1 MFKKFIGTSLL
12 GLMIA
17 AGMIVFPASTLSA
30 GNAPSTQE
38 PQRSRTVRGTVT
50 DENGA
55 PVPGAGIV
63 VVGTNVGT
71 NTDMDGNFT
80 IDVPQGAKIEISF
93 IGYLTQQVSPSSSTV
108 NIQLSPD
115 VEALEEAIA
124 IGYGTV
130 KKSDLTGAVATVAAK
145 DFINQPASTYVSV
158 LAGKVSGLTVR
169 RTNGSAGRS
178 STIRVRGTN
187 SIKGGNDPLIV
198 VDGNY
203 GGMPDANDIVSIE
216 VLKDA
221 SATAIYGSRGAN
233 GVILVTTKRGR
244 TGKPT
249 VNLYSDVSVDKII
262 NRYDMLNSYD
272 FAKLNSEA
280 GFYTWT
286 DEELNTFKNGP
297 TTNWQDE
304 IFRTAVSQNHKVAIS
319 GGSDRVRYYLSP
331 YWNKRNGTLR
341 NNWSEGYG
349 ISGKLDLDLSDRVTR
364 QTELNAG
371 HGESQNATFS
381 DSNYTSLPITA
392 LLWAPIEPVIDA
404 VTGHYS
410 SNGKGTGT
418 LLNPV
423 LLTTND
429 DRNYSNS
436 GSAIFNLKVNIL
448 DGLDFNGKFS
458 LSQSNGWHNEYQSSE
473 RNNGTS
479 AIAGKSSSNSKSWL
493 LNGYLTYT
501 KTFADVHNFQ
511 AMAGFEE
518 TRSSGES
525 LSGKAQSLPI
535 ESFKWN
541 NLGLSAPMISV
552 GSGYWNSAMRSFFG
566 RVNYNYANR
575 YYLTANFRADGSSKF
590 RDGKKFGYFPSFS
603 LAWNVAN
610 EPFMQD
616 QELVSTLK
624 IRGGWGKTGNQA
636 VGDYATYTSARG
648 KGMTWGTGSIVAAYM
663 DQAGSD
669 LNLTWETTAQTDIG
683 VDLGLW
689 DDRLGFTFDWY
700 KKNTTDLLA
709 GVNVPGYSGGD
720 KEYGRT
726 EITTNVGSMMNR
738 GWEIGIRYN
747 VIRTRD
753 WNWDMNLNLARNV
766 NKVTDIGENDIIYG
780 DTFRGTGKISPF
792 VIMKGEALGAIRGLH
807 YLGIWQESESA
818 EAALYGQ
825 YPGDYKYYDKDGDHS
840 YDPDDYEI
848 IGKSNPDLS
857 LGFNNTVTWKNFT
870 MNILFDAVFGRDVLN
885 YTYMM
890 INERQ
895 EGWYTAATSKNRWT
909 PSNPNAEFCKAGS
922 NSAQVQMLSDHYM
935 QDASYIK
942 LRNLSLAYRI
952 PRKVF
957 KWADVQVSVSGQNFL
972 TITKYKGYDPEVN
985 SNSDG
990 NDVSAGCDYYAY
1002 PLPASLS
1009 FGLTITY

>member
-1 MFKKFIGTSLL
+1 MFKKIIGTSLI
-12 GLMIA
+12 GLLMVAGMTVSPAPAA
-17 AGMIVFPASTLSA
+17 AGEKV
-30 GNAPSTQE
+30 PSTQE
-38 PQRSRTVRGTVT
+38 PQRTRTVRGTVT
-50 DENGA
+50 DENGQ

-71 NTDMDGNFT
+71 NTDLDGNYS
-80 IDVPQGAKIEISF
+80 IEVPQGAKMEISF
-93 IGYLTQQVSPSSSTV
+93 VGYLTQMVTPEGSTCNV
-108 NIQLSPD
+108 QMDPD

-130 KKSDLTGAVATVAAK
+130 KKSDLTGSVATVAAK
-145 DFINQPASTYVSV
+145 EFINQPASSYVTV

-178 STIRVRGTN
+178 STIRIRGTN

-244 TGKPT
+244 SGKPT
-249 VNLYSDVSVDKII
+249 VNLYSDVSIDKII
-262 NRYDMLNSYD
+262 NRYDMLNSYE
-272 FAKLNSEA
+272 FAKLNMEA
-280 GFYTWT
+280 GFYQWT
-286 DEELNTFKNGP
+286 DEELNSFKNGP
-297 TTNWQDE
+297 STNWQDE
-304 IFRTAVSQNHKVAIS
+304 IFRTAVSQNHKVAVT

-331 YWNKRNGTLR
+331 YWNKRNGTLLH
-341 NNWSEGYG
+341 NWAEGYG
-349 ISGKLDLDLSDRVTR
+349 ISGKLDIDLSDRVTL

-371 HGESQNATFS
+371 HGESQNATFT

-392 LLWAPIEPVIDA
+392 LLWAPLEPVFDPE
-404 VTGHYS
+404 TGHYS
-410 SNGKGTGT
+410 SMGKGTGT

-429 DRNYSNS
+429 DLTKSNS
-436 GSAIFNLKVNIL
+436 ASAIFNLKVNII

-458 LSQSNGWHNEYQSSE
+458 MAQGNSWNNNFQSSE

-479 AIAGKSSSNSKSWL
+479 AIAGKSSSNSKTWL

-501 KTFADVHNFQ
+501 KTFLEKHYFQ

-525 LSGKAQSLPI
+525 LSGKAQYLPI
-535 ESFKWN
+535 ESFKWY
-541 NLGLSAPMISV
+541 NLGLSAPNVSV

-566 RVNYNYANR
+566 RVNYNYDNR
-575 YYLTANFRADGSSKF
+575 YYATANFRADGSSKF
-590 RDGKKFGYFPSFS
+590 RDGRKFGYFPSFS

-610 EPFMQD
+610 EPFMAD
-616 QELVSTLK
+616 QELISTLK

-636 VGDYATYTSARG
+636 VGNYATYTDARH
-648 KGMTWGTGSIVAAYM
+648 KSMTWGTGSIVAAYM

-683 VDLGLW
+683 LDLGLW
-689 DDRLGFTFDWY
+689 DDRLAITFDWY

-709 GVNVPGYSGGD
+709 GVTVPGYSGGD
-720 KEYGRT
+720 DEYGRT
-726 EITTNVGSMMNR
+726 SITTNVGSMMNR

-753 WNWDMNLNLARNV
+753 WNWETNLNLARNV
-766 NKVTDIGENDIIYG
+766 NRVTSIGDNDILYG
-780 DTFRGTGKISPF
+780 DKFRGTNVSPF
-792 VIMKGEALGAIRGLH
+792 VIMVGQPLGAIRGLH

-818 EAALYGQ
+818 EAAKYGQ
-825 YPGDYKYYDKDGDHS
+825 YPGDYKYFDKDGDFS
-840 YDPDDYEI
+840 YDTDDYDI

-857 LGFNNTVTWKNFT
+857 LGFNNTVTWRNFT

-895 EGWYTAATSKNRWT
+895 EGWYTAASAKNRWT

-922 NSAQVQMLSDHYM
+922 NTAQLNMVSDHYM

-952 PRKVF
+952 PRKAF
-957 KWADVQVSVSGQNFL
+957 KWADIQVSVSGQNFL

-990 NDVSAGCDYYAY
+990 NDISAGCDYYAY